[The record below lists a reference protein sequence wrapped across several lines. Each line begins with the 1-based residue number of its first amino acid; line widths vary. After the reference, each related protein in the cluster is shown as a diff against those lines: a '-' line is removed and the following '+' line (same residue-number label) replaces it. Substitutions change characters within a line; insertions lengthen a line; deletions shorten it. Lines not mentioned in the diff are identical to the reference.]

1 MAEKAVAA
9 SEIPQVLLDR
19 QFAVEG
25 KLLCNIANAGACS
38 RLGGAQ
44 VVARHFN
51 LAFRGHKEPAKHAE
65 SGGFPRAVGAEESEN
80 FSAPHFKRGVS
91 DGHKIA
97 ELAGNAVGANDDGT
111 LGGVI
116 GRSVGDV

>member
-1 MAEKAVAA
+1 MRKVVVFPA
-9 SEIPQVLLDR
+9 P
-19 QFAVEG
+19 
-25 KLLCNIANAGACS
+25 
-38 RLGGAQ
+38 LG
-44 VVARHFN
+44 
-51 LAFRGHKEPAKHAE
+51 
-65 SGGFPRAVGAEESEN
+65 PRSPEN